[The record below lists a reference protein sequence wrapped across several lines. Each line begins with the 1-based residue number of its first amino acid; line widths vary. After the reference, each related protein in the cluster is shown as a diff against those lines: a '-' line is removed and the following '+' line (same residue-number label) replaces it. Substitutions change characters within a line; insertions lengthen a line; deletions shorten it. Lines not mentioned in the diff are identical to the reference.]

1 MEWMKRLNQAV
12 SYIEEHLTEE
22 IDYGELA
29 KIACCST
36 YHFQRMFSYIA
47 DVTLSE

>member
-1 MEWMKRLNQAV
+1 MEWIPRLNQAV
-12 SYIEEHLTEE
+12 SYIEEHLAEE

-36 YHFQRMFSYIA
+36 
-47 DVTLSE
+47 